1 LPRLLRD
8 AVNYIK
14 YAQASY
20 SEIIQQVRKQWN
32 RNISKGLVSY
42 YRGSRTGRTKPLHKE
57 NIDQSE
63 WDWLVG
69 LYYADGCKF
78 VDRYH
83 HIVVFSLSTEDKEI
97 VDKLTSILTSMDLK
111 AGIYPVK
118 NEKALNIRVCN
129 KQFYYALPEKEND
142 YTPQFPLAYLA
153 GLFDGDGHIK
163 KYKSGE
169 KWIFTQAKYPHL
181 VQQVIAIAQQYG
193 KVTTR
198 LIHHQN
204 STNKPTYKVSLLREA
219 RKTLSNNEFAK
230 YSVRYKLMVG
240 RAGLS

>member
-1 LPRLLRD
+1 LPRLPRD

-14 YAQASY
+14 CAQASY
-20 SEIIQQVRKQWN
+20 SEIIQQVRRQWN

-42 YRGSRTGRTKPLHKE
+42 YRGSRTGRTKPLLKE

-78 VDRYH
+78 IDRYH
-83 HIVVFSLSTEDKEI
+83 HVVVFTLSAEEKEI
-97 VDKLTSILTSMDLK
+97 LDKLTSILTSMGLK
-111 AGIYPVK
+111 ARIYPVK
-118 NEKALNIRVCN
+118 NEKAFHIRVCN
-129 KQFYYALPEKEND
+129 KHFYYALPEKENNF
-142 YTPQFPLAYLA
+142 TPQLPLAYLA

-169 KWIFTQAKYPHL
+169 KWIFTQYRYPHL
-181 VQQVIAIAQQYG
+181 VQQVIAITQQYG

-198 LIHHQN
+198 LIYHQN
-204 STNKPTYKVSLLREA
+204 KTKKHTYKVSLLKET
-219 RKTLSNNEFAK
+219 RKALSSNEFAK
-230 YSVRYKLMVG
+230 YSVRYKLVVG
-240 RAGLS
+240 RAGVS